1 MFFNSNAQFTGNVIK
16 TLSKIDNIII
26 YNNGASVNRTGMIN
40 LKKGTNKIFI
50 SNLSPK
56 LISESYSI

>member
-1 MFFNSNAQFTGNVIK
+1 MFLNIMFFNSNAQFTGNVIK

-40 LKKGTNKIFI
+40 LKKR
-50 SNLSPK
+50 
-56 LISESYSI
+56 YQ